1 MAPSL
6 GPHPRASHASLRQQ
20 VLISPVSHWG
30 TGRQPRCRGKPA
42 HSGPSSLLGCK
53 AFREPGP
60 QCPGVYLCSHFHR
73 WQGTS
78 SLEPPGLDQPQGN
91 QGHEGAS
98 ETGNQMLRRG
108 GEGAGGASS
117 SALQPDAELR
127 GGQGTPPGVPV
138 PGLARREMAVTQL
151 KQILGGPGKPRELL
165 SGQPVRPPA
174 RIPQVGSGWLGEA
187 GEGSTRPHRP
197 HTRCSECQHPQGQP
211 RVGGRKQ
218 QIRAWGRPWSHSAR
232 SRDKTQ
238 PSLMGAGMWGG
249 QDGQGGSQAEPQKQK
264 SRLEA
269 TS

>member
-78 SLEPPGLDQPQGN
+78 SLEPPGLEQPQGN
-91 QGHEGAS
+91 QGNEGAS

-108 GEGAGGASS
+108 GEGAGGASTGCACPWACKEGDGCDTAQADTGWPWKAPRAAFWPTS
-117 SALQPDAELR
+117 QATSKNSPGRFWVAW
-127 GGQGTPPGVPV
+127 GGRRRKHTPP
-138 PGLARREMAVTQL
+138 
-151 KQILGGPGKPRELL
+151 
-165 SGQPVRPPA
+165 PA
-174 RIPQVGSGWLGEA
+174 THQM
-187 GEGSTRPHRP
+187 
-197 HTRCSECQHPQGQP
+197 Q
-211 RVGGRKQ
+211 
-218 QIRAWGRPWSHSAR
+218 
-232 SRDKTQ
+232 
-238 PSLMGAGMWGG
+238 
-249 QDGQGGSQAEPQKQK
+249 
-264 SRLEA
+264 
-269 TS
+269 